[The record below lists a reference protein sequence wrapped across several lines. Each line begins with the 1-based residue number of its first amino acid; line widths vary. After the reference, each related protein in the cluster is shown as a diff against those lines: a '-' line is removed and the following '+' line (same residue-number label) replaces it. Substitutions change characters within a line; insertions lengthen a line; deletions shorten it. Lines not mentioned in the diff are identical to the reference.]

1 MTFWK
6 RTGVKLHLTTTSTVG
21 RDLGIYK
28 SVVNWCLTPGSQDS
42 QVMLLGSVTKPKK
55 HTCENLTP
63 LCLKP

>member
-42 QVMLLGSVTKPKK
+42 
-55 HTCENLTP
+55 
-63 LCLKP
+63 